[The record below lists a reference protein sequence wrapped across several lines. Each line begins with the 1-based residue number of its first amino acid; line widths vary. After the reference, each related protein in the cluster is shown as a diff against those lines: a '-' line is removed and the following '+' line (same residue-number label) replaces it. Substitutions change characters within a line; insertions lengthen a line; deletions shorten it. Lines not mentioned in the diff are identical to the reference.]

1 MTGWLW
7 AFFILAGALFSLKMA
22 YVLCTALALPATQG
36 ALYVS
41 TSRQRITAAL
51 AAVPM
56 ATGDLLV
63 DLGCGDGRV
72 LRMARRRYG
81 IRTIGYELN
90 PLAWAKARMLCLPWS
105 GIEIRMRN
113 FWRADLSGAD
123 VVFCYLFPDVL
134 SRMAGKLSADLR
146 PGARVVSCNFPLP
159 GWRPERVLRPGG
171 SRHNDPIYL
180 YRVAG
185 ICGTDGAPRR

>member
-7 AFFILAGALFSLKMA
+7 SFFVLAGALFSLKMA

-41 TSRQRITAAL
+41 TSRQRIAAAL

-56 ATGDLLV
+56 APGDLLV

-72 LRMARRRYG
+72 LRMARRQYG
-81 IRTIGYELN
+81 IRSVGYELN
-90 PLAWAKARMLCLPWS
+90 PLAWAKARLLCAFRP

-113 FWRADLSGAD
+113 FWSADLTGAQ
-123 VVFCYLFPDVL
+123 VVFCYLFPDVMA
-134 SRMAGKLSADLR
+134 RMAKKLAVEL
-146 PGARVVSCNFPLP
+146 GAGATVVSCNFPLP

-171 SRHNDPIYL
+171 SRHNDPIYI
-180 YRVAG
+180 YRAG
-185 ICGTDGAPRR
+185 GMRGDRTIP